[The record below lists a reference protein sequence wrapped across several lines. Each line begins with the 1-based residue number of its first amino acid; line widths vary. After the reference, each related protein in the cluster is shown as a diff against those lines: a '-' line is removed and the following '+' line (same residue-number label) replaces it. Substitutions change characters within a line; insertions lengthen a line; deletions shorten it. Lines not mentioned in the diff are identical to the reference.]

1 MTTIYFI
8 RHAEP
13 NYDNHDEYL
22 RELSDKGMKDRKLVS
37 DYLKDKNITIAL
49 SSPFIRSIN
58 TIKDFTDT
66 NNLKIETIDDFRER
80 KICNEWIR
88 NFNEYSKRQWSDFD
102 YKLDEGESLREV
114 QQRNIEALTDELQ
127 KYSNQNIVIGTH
139 GTALSTI
146 INCYCP
152 LFNYDAFEQIRTIMP
167 WIVEFRFDDNECKSI
182 ISYNVFTKKHTT
194 IM

>member
-13 NYDNHDEYL
+13 NYDNHDDYF
-22 RELSDKGMKDRKLVS
+22 RELSEKGIKDRKLVS

-80 KICNEWIR
+80 KISNE
-88 NFNEYSKRQWSDFD
+88 
-102 YKLDEGESLREV
+102 
-114 QQRNIEALTDELQ
+114 
-127 KYSNQNIVIGTH
+127 
-139 GTALSTI
+139 
-146 INCYCP
+146 
-152 LFNYDAFEQIRTIMP
+152 
-167 WIVEFRFDDNECKSI
+167 
-182 ISYNVFTKKHTT
+182 
-194 IM
+194 